1 MEEKNKDEIL
11 EKDEIKVEEE
21 EVCEDIVVEES
32 VEDKL
37 NDEIKRL
44 NEEISK
50 LKNDYALA
58 YADTENIRK
67 RLNNEA
73 EMIKK
78 YRIQSFALEILP
90 ALDNLERALSQE
102 PNEENQLYYQGV
114 KMIYD
119 QLINALKNE
128 GVSEV
133 EANEKDFDPNF
144 MQSILSEKVEGVKEG
159 VVIEVL
165 QKGYKLKDRILRP
178 ALVKI
183 AE

>member
-1 MEEKNKDEIL
+1 MENKNSEEIL
-11 EKDEIKVEEE
+11 EKNDEVIEEE
-21 EVCEDIVVEES
+21 KIEDIVLEES

-37 NDEIKRL
+37 NEEIKKL

-58 YADTENIRK
+58 YADTENLRK

-73 EMIKK
+73 EMTKK
-78 YRIQSFALEILP
+78 YRIQSFALEVLP
-90 ALDNLERALSQE
+90 ALDNLERALAQKPS
-102 PNEENQLYYQGV
+102 EENQLYYQGV

-133 EANEKDFDPNF
+133 EAYEKEFDPNF
-144 MQSILSEKVEGVKEG
+144 MQSILSEKVEGIKEG
-159 VVIEVL
+159 TVIEVL

-178 ALVKI
+178 ALVKV